1 MPLVRPFA
9 GWVVRP
15 EWAARLVR
23 PLEGDSG
30 LDSAFDLAAYEPA
43 PRPTVYAY
51 RMPEG
56 GRLRT
61 SLVVQVATAGFS
73 DGRVLGHEA
82 VQPARVSRLVDVFDA
97 TPYRTDLVSLVHR
110 VQPDLAALLGRAVAE
125 RPPMLELTDLSGL
138 AQAVWPL
145 SPAESDAVVELV
157 AGVQLYV
164 ADGHHRVAASL
175 QRWERAGRPDG
186 TVACAVYAEDQ
197 VELYAFHRRVAG
209 RIDGAGLLA
218 RLSAAYDVR
227 PTAGPTQERGVFGI
241 YVGGRWHR
249 AQPLAAQRLAGVAG
263 LDVTL
268 LDESV
273 LGPVLGV
280 HRGDARLEPVPEV
293 RDIAETVRRCD
304 ADGGALFTLRGPT
317 VGDLVD
323 VAERRETMSA
333 KTTLVQPKPRTG
345 VFLSDGS

>member
-1 MPLVRPFA
+1 MRLVRPFS

-15 EWAARLVR
+15 EWAASLVR

-30 LDSAFDLAAYEPA
+30 LDSAFDLAAYEPTA
-43 PRPTVYAY
+43 RPTAYVY

-61 SLVVQVATAGFS
+61 ALVLRIATAGFS
-73 DGRVLGHEA
+73 DGQVLGHEA
-82 VQPARVSRLVDVFDA
+82 VQAGRVNRLVDVFDA
-97 TPYRTDLVSLVHR
+97 TRFRTDLVSLVHR
-110 VQPDLAALLGRAVAE
+110 VPPDLATLVDRAVAD
-125 RPPMLELTDLSGL
+125 RPPMLELTDVSGVP
-138 AQAVWPL
+138 QAVWPL
-145 SPAESDAVVELV
+145 SPIESDAVIELV
-157 AGVQLYV
+157 SGLQLYV

-175 QRWERAGRPDG
+175 RRWEQAGRPDG
-186 TVACAVYAEDQ
+186 AVACAVYAEDQ

-209 RIDGAGLLA
+209 PVDGSGLLT

-227 PTAGPTQERGVFGI
+227 PATGPTQERGVLGI
-241 YVGGRWHR
+241 YVGGTWHR
-249 AQPLAAQRLAGVAG
+249 AEPVAPQQLPGVAG

-268 LDESV
+268 LDERV

-293 RDIAETVRRCD
+293 RDIAEAVRRCD
-304 ADGGALFTLRGPT
+304 DDGGALFTLRSPT

-323 VAERRETMSA
+323 VAERGEIMSA

-345 VFLSDGS
+345 VFISDGS